1 MKSFQNFINLTEKT
15 VASAGKLKDVID
27 PQQQDIEDFKR
38 ETSRHRPRP
47 SKGSRSVTTYKTPEK
62 GVTWEVSKSWEKK
75 VASTPEEILQK
86 KELSDI
92 SKKQSKSVTPPSASQ
107 LKQSV
112 FKKPKKI
119 KKISN
124 GKNLPTPE
132 VKAPEVKPTVTKP
145 ATAKIELP
153 KSTRTVAQKAKP
165 GLYKIPTSRQLSSP
179 KTTELP
185 KVSAPK
191 TVSKPAFSKPPV
203 VKAPKP
209 SVGSIVKDAL
219 KSERKARAAEKAAQS
234 ASRATAATK
243 FLGNVGK
250 TAGIIG
256 AGIEAKQGYDAARR
270 EGASRKRSIGAGA
283 ARALGGLAGG
293 AIGGAAGSVLGIPG
307 QVGGA
312 VAGYQAGTE
321 LGTKAYRALTGDPGK
336 KLTTQGLLSNI
347 RKTVPY
353 SVRSSVPEPAR
364 KTFRSFVTQA
374 GKTYGQLQKNI
385 KN

>member
-62 GVTWEVSKSWEKK
+62 GVSWEVSKSWEKK
-75 VASTPEEILQK
+75 VPSTPEELLQK
-86 KELSDI
+86 VELSAEK
-92 SKKQSKSVTPPSASQ
+92 KKQVNQ
-107 LKQSV
+107 IKQSV

-132 VKAPEVKPTVTKP
+132 VSKTPEVKPPATKP

-234 ASRATAATK
+234 ASRAAAATK

-256 AGIEAKQGYDAARR
+256 AGIEAKQAYDVARR

-293 AIGGAAGSVLGIPG
+293 ALGGAAGSVLGIPG

-364 KTFRSFVTQA
+364 KTFKSFVTQA
-374 GKTYGQLQKNI
+374 GKTYSQLQKNI
-385 KN
+385 KK

>member
-62 GVTWEVSKSWEKK
+62 GVSWEVSKSWEKK
-75 VASTPEEILQK
+75 VPSTPEELLQK
-86 KELSDI
+86 VELSAEK
-92 SKKQSKSVTPPSASQ
+92 KKQVNQ
-107 LKQSV
+107 IKQSV

-132 VKAPEVKPTVTKP
+132 VKAPEVKPAVTKP
-145 ATAKIELP
+145 ASAKIELP
-153 KSTRTVAQKAKP
+153 KSTRTATQKAQP
-165 GLYKIPTSRQLSSP
+165 GLYKVPTSRQLPSP
-179 KTTELP
+179 KTPEAP
-185 KVSAPK
+185 KITAPK

-256 AGIEAKQGYDAARR
+256 AGIEAKQAYDVARR

-293 AIGGAAGSVLGIPG
+293 ALGGAAGSVLGIPG

-364 KTFRSFVTQA
+364 KTFKSFVTQA

-385 KN
+385 KK